1 MSDEVFAVVDASG
14 RRIDVP
20 VRGAGAGASL
30 AAAIWLS
37 GRVPPPALCS
47 GLGRCGSCRVRFLSD
62 PPPPVEQDVEVLGR
76 DAVGDGWRLACR
88 CRPAAGMVV
97 QLPPLTDATSA
108 RVRRA
113 EPGTSFA
120 PGSLRLAV
128 DLGTT
133 SVQWRLLADPAAG
146 SFSRSVSGGASG
158 SIPGLNPNLAPDPD
172 RAGPAPLILGEG
184 SCLNPQMGA
193 GSDVI
198 SRVAAAMQPGGRT
211 RLRELVLDFLRQLTE
226 EAATRWGETVAE
238 VCVAGNTAM
247 TAILLDA
254 DLSGLAGAPY
264 RVPCSGGETVSLP
277 GLPPVWIP
285 PQPAPFVGGD
295 VSAGMAPLLYAPGSE
310 AFPLLLA
317 DLGTNG
323 EFVLAPD
330 RERAFIASVPLGPSL
345 EGIGLSRG
353 GVAAPGRADRFTLGP
368 TGLTPSFIGGRS
380 SGEARICGTG
390 YLSLLECL
398 LRAGL
403 LDASGRLA
411 ARPTPLAGRL
421 SRDVRREG
429 GGGWRL
435 DLPEGLVLAAE
446 DVEEILKVK
455 AAFSLA
461 WESLLASAGLAA
473 RDVACV
479 ILGGAL
485 GRHAPTS
492 ALETLGFLPPGLGS
506 RVRAA
511 GNTSLEGAAFLL
523 IHPRWRTPLTEW
535 SRNCIRVELTGRDD
549 FTRAYMRHM
558 RFGSD

>member
-1 MSDEVFAVVDASG
+1 MGDEAFTVVDAAG
-14 RRIDVP
+14 RRFVLP
-20 VRGAGAGASL
+20 AQGVGASL

-37 GRVPPPALCS
+37 GRVSPPALCS
-47 GLGRCGSCRVRFLSD
+47 GLGRCGSCRVRFLTA
-62 PPPPVEQDVEVLGR
+62 PPPPAERDVEILGG
-76 DAVGDGWRLACR
+76 DAVAAGWRLACR
-88 CRPAAGMVV
+88 CRPTAGMVV
-97 QLPPLTDATSA
+97 QLPPLTEETGA

-113 EPGTSFA
+113 APGTPFA

-133 SVQWRLLADPAAG
+133 SVQWRLLADPVASPSPRVISGAA
-146 SFSRSVSGGASG
+146 FG
-158 SIPGLNPNLAPDPD
+158 SIPVLKSNPDSDPD
-172 RAGPAPLILGEG
+172 RMGASPLILGEG
-184 SCLNPQMGA
+184 SCLNPQMGS

-198 SRVAAAMQPGGRT
+198 SRVAAAMQPGGRK
-211 RLRELVLDFLRQLTE
+211 RLRELVLDFLRGLTE
-226 EAATRWGETVAE
+226 EAAARWGEAVAGA
-238 VCVAGNTAM
+238 CVAGNTAM

-295 VSAGMAPLLYAPGSE
+295 VSAGLAPLLYDPGSE
-310 AFPLLLA
+310 TPFPLLLA

-330 RERAFIASVPLGPSL
+330 REHAFIASVPLGPSL

-368 TGLTPSFIGGRS
+368 AGLTPSFIGGRAA
-380 SGEARICGTG
+380 GEARICGTG

-403 LDASGRLA
+403 LDVSGRLA

-421 SRDVRREG
+421 LRDVRREG

-461 WESLLASAGLAA
+461 RESLLASAGLAA

-485 GRHAPTS
+485 GRHVSTS
-492 ALETLGFLPPGLGS
+492 ALETLGFLPPGMGS
-506 RVRAA
+506 RLRAA

-523 IHPRWRTPLTEW
+523 NHPRWRTPLTEW
-535 SRNCIRVELTGRDD
+535 SRNCIRVELTGRAD
-549 FTRAYMRHM
+549 FTSAYMRHM

>member
-1 MSDEVFAVVDASG
+1 MDDKVFFVVDAAG
-14 RRIDVP
+14 RRLILP
-20 VRGAGAGASL
+20 VRGAGADASL
-30 AAAIWLS
+30 AEAIWLS

-47 GLGRCGSCRVRFLSD
+47 GLGRCGSCRVRFLSAS
-62 PPPPVEQDVEVLGR
+62 PPPLEREVEVLGR
-76 DAVGDGWRLACR
+76 DTTDAGWRLACR
-88 CRPAAGMVV
+88 RRPEEGMVV
-97 QLPPLTDATSA
+97 QLPPAVEPTGTI
-108 RVRRA
+108 RRA
-113 EPGTSFA
+113 APDVPVA

-133 SVQWRLLADPAAG
+133 SVQWRVLADPAPC
-146 SFSRSVSGGASG
+146 SGLLST
-158 SIPGLNPNLAPDPD
+158 PLPNLLSGALSKTVL
-172 RAGPAPLILGEG
+172 PLILDEG
-184 SCLNPQMGA
+184 SCLNPQMGS

-198 SRVAAAMQPGGRT
+198 SRVAAAMKPGGRK
-211 RLRELVLDFLRQLTE
+211 RLRGLILDFLRGLAE
-226 EAATRWGETVAE
+226 ETAARWGEAVAE
-238 VCVAGNTAM
+238 ACVAGNTAM

-264 RVPCSGGETVSLP
+264 RAPCAGGETVRLP

-295 VSAGMAPLLYAPGSE
+295 VSAGMAPLLYAGGDETP
-310 AFPLLLA
+310 FPLVLA

-368 TGLTPSFIGGRS
+368 AGVIPSFIGGRPA
-380 SGEARICGTG
+380 GEARICGTG

-403 LDASGRLA
+403 LDASGRLN
-411 ARPTPLAGRL
+411 ARSTPLAARL
-421 SRDVRREG
+421 SRDLRQRA

-435 DLPEGLVLAAE
+435 DLPEGLALAAE

-461 WESLLASAGLAA
+461 WERLLARAGLAGP
-473 RDVACV
+473 DLACV
-479 ILGGAL
+479 VLGGAL
-485 GRHAPTS
+485 GRHVS
-492 ALETLGFLPPGLGS
+492 ASSLETLGFLPPGMGA

-511 GNTSLEGAAFLL
+511 GNTSLEGATFLL
-523 IHPRWRTPLTEW
+523 RYPQWRTPLAEW
-535 SRNCIRVELTGRDD
+535 SRNCIRVDLTGQAD
-549 FTRAYMRHM
+549 FIGAYMRHM
-558 RFGSD
+558 RFGG

>member
-1 MSDEVFAVVDASG
+1 MDDKVFSVVGADG
-14 RRIDVP
+14 RRFVLP
-20 VRGAGAGASL
+20 VGGAGVVSL
-30 AAAIWLS
+30 AEAIWLS
-37 GRVPPPALCS
+37 GRVSPPALCS
-47 GLGRCGSCRVRFLSD
+47 GLGRCGSCRVRFLSA
-62 PPPPVEQDVEVLGR
+62 PPPPLEREVEVLGR
-76 DAVGDGWRLACR
+76 DATDAGWRLACR
-88 CRPAAGMVV
+88 RPPEADIVVGLPPAAEPAG
-97 QLPPLTDATSA
+97 AT
-108 RVRRA
+108 RRA
-113 EPGTSFA
+113 APDVSFA
-120 PGSLRLAV
+120 PGSLHLAV

-133 SVQWRLLADPAAG
+133 SVQWRVLADPPG
-146 SFSRSVSGGASG
+146 SGPLSASAHPSSGSSPEGGGAKS
-158 SIPGLNPNLAPDPD
+158 S
-172 RAGPAPLILGEG
+172 RAAAPLILDEG

-198 SRVAAAMQPGGRT
+198 SRVAAAVKPGGRDL
-211 RLRELVLDFLRQLTE
+211 LRGLILDFLRGLAE
-226 EAATRWGETVAE
+226 ETAARWGEAVAE
-238 VCVAGNTAM
+238 ACVAGNTAM

-264 RVPCSGGETVSLP
+264 RMPYAGGETVRLP

-295 VSAGMAPLLYAPGSE
+295 VSAGMAPLLYAGGDE
-310 AFPLLLA
+310 APFPLMLA

-368 TGLTPSFIGGRS
+368 AGVIPSFIGGRQA
-380 SGEARICGTG
+380 GEARICGTG

-403 LDASGRLA
+403 LDASGRLNE
-411 ARPTPLAGRL
+411 PSTPLTARL
-421 SRDVRREG
+421 WRGVRQRS

-435 DLPEGLVLAAE
+435 DLPEGLAITAE

-461 WESLLASAGLAA
+461 WESLLARAGL
-473 RDVACV
+473 RGPDVARV

-485 GRHAPTS
+485 GRHVS
-492 ALETLGFLPPGLGS
+492 ASSLETLGFLPPGMGS
-506 RVRAA
+506 RLRAA
-511 GNTSLEGAAFLL
+511 GNTSLDGAAFLL
-523 IHPRWRTPLTEW
+523 RHPQWRTPLTQW
-535 SRNCIRVELTGRDD
+535 SRNCIRVDLTGQAD
-549 FTRAYMRHM
+549 FIGAYMRHM
-558 RFGSD
+558 RFGG